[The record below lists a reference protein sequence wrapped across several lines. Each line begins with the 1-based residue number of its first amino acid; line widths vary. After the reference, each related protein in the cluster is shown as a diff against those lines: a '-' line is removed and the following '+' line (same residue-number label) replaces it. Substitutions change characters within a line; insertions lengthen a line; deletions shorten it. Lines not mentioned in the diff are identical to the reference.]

1 MIFRN
6 LPRSIYLLCFAKT
19 LMAAG
24 NFVYPF
30 LALYLTS
37 KLGMKQDVAGSF
49 FLAANIGSIFGSI
62 SGGTLSD
69 LVGRKTILVSALSLS
84 GFCYLLAPLVHSP
97 VVTIVLVFLSLSLL
111 AATEPAFNALV
122 GDLTPRGQSK
132 EAFSLIYIGHNVGFT
147 IGPLIGALLFTSHTS
162 LIFFGD
168 GAATCA
174 AALVILAAAGT
185 APSSAAT
192 MEREERAPASIG
204 FFAAIRR
211 NAGVLI
217 FCLLF
222 CAHPIIYSQT
232 TFSFPLFLEQCFS
245 HKGAL
250 YYGMLMAVNGI
261 AVVALTPV
269 LTHATKGI
277 PSLHCVASGIA
288 LYALGFGVYFFTH
301 NIIVIG
307 ASVLVWSAGEILAL
321 TNAKAFIAENSDPS
335 NRGRFNTILDI
346 SMEAGFGIGPG
357 VAGRIIMFYGMRAV
371 WPIVATAAMVASSGL
386 LLLGHVRGRTS
397 EHSSTP

>member
-6 LPRSIYLLCFAKT
+6 LPRSIYLLFFAKT

-30 LALYLTS
+30 LALYLTN

-69 LVGRKTILVSALSLS
+69 LLGRKTTLVSALALS
-84 GFCYLLAPLVHSP
+84 GLCYLLAPLVHSP
-97 VVTIVLVFLSLSLL
+97 TTIIVLVFLSLSLL

-122 GDLTPRGQSK
+122 GDLTPPSQTK

-168 GAATCA
+168 GAATCL
-174 AALVILAAAGT
+174 AALVILAAAGN
-185 APSSAAT
+185 APSTTAT
-192 MEREERAPASIG
+192 FEREEHASTSIG
-204 FFAAIRR
+204 LFASIRR

-217 FCLLF
+217 FCVLF

-245 HKGAL
+245 HQGAIF
-250 YYGMLMAVNGI
+250 YGVLMTVNGI
-261 AVVALTPV
+261 AVVTLTPV
-269 LTHATKGI
+269 LTHVTKGKS
-277 PSLHCVASGIA
+277 SLHCVASGIA

-301 NIIVIG
+301 NIVVIG

-321 TNAKAFIAENSDPS
+321 TNAKAFIAENSDTS

-346 SMEAGFGIGPG
+346 SMETGFGVGPG
-357 VAGRIIMFYGMRAV
+357 LAGKVITLFGIRAV
-371 WPIVATAAMVASSGL
+371 WPIMATAAMVASSCL
-386 LLLGHVRGRTS
+386 LLLGRVRRRTG
-397 EHSSTP
+397 EQSSTA